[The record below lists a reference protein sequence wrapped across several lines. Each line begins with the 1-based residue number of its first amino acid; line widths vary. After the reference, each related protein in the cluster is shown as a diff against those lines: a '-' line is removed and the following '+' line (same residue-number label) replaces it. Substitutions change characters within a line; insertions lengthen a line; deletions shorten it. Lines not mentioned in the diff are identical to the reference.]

1 MTVIAMSSTQAIDL
15 DLSGL
20 TTVLAIVLAIGVVVL
35 LGWMWKLGH
44 RLEGGES
51 GSAPRRDAS
60 RDERVAA
67 GRASAT
73 GTDGAVG

>member
-44 RLEGGES
+44 RLEGGETTTPPRPERS
-51 GSAPRRDAS
+51 SAATDA
-60 RDERVAA
+60 
-67 GRASAT
+67 
-73 GTDGAVG
+73 AVG

>member
-20 TTVLAIVLAIGVVVL
+20 TTVLAIVLAIGVTVL

-44 RLEGGES
+44 RLEGGETATPPRPERS
-51 GSAPRRDAS
+51 SAATDA
-60 RDERVAA
+60 
-67 GRASAT
+67 
-73 GTDGAVG
+73 AVG